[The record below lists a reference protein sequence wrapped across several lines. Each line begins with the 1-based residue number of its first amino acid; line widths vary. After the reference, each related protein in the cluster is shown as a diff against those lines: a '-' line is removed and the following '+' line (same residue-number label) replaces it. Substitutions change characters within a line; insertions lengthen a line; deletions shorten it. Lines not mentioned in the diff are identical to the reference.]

1 MKVEKNVIEIIYE
14 DNDLIIV
21 NKPAEILTIP
31 DRLGEKPSVVGFLR
45 QHFDKVM
52 TVHRLDRETSGIIC
66 FAKHEA
72 AHRHLSIQF
81 EHKTV
86 QKIYLALLDGNL
98 HTEEGEIDKPIGEHP
113 SVAGKMCVSRLGK
126 PSLTLFRVRAR
137 FKHFTLVEAN
147 IKTGRT
153 HQIRVHFQ
161 SIGYP
166 LAIDALYGRR
176 DGVLLSEV
184 KQKGFRLAKFADEQ
198 PIMSRCTL
206 HAFRLEL
213 QQPTTGEPLVF
224 EAQPPKDFRALLTQL
239 EKWGK

>member
-1 MKVEKNVIEIIYE
+1 MKVEKNTIDILYE
-14 DNDLIIV
+14 DDDLIIV
-21 NKPAEILTIP
+21 NKPAEMLTIP
-31 DRLGEKPSVVGFLR
+31 DRFSEKPSVVGFLR
-45 QHFDKVM
+45 QQLDKVM
-52 TVHRLDRETSGIIC
+52 TVHRLDRETSGILC
-66 FAKHEA
+66 FAKNEA

-98 HTEEGEIDKPIGEHP
+98 HTEEGSIDKPIGEHP
-113 SVAGKMCVSRLGK
+113 SVAGKMCVSRAGK
-126 PSLTLFRVRAR
+126 PSLTLFRVRER

-166 LAIDALYGRR
+166 LAIDPLYGRR
-176 DGVLLSEV
+176 DAVLLSEI
-184 KQKGFRLAKFADEQ
+184 KQKGFRLAKYADEL

-213 QQPTTGEPLVF
+213 QQPTTGEPLIF
-224 EAQPPKDFRALLTQL
+224 EAAPPKDFRALLTQL